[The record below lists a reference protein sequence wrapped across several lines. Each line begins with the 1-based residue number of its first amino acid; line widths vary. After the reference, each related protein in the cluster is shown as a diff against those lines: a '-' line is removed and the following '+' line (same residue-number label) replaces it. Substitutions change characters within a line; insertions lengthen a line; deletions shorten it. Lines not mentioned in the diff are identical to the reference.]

1 MKMREV
7 ATPLELVTAV
17 VTPPAKL
24 PLAPEAGARNVTVTP
39 LTGLFPE
46 SFTVTCSAELNAVL
60 MGALCGVPAVA
71 VTEAAAPAVF
81 VKAKLAGVVT
91 PDTLAVTE

>member
-1 MKMREV
+1 M
-7 ATPLELVTAV
+7 VTAV